1 MRYLLIIVA
10 VVAFGVIAAAAMQ
23 PSAQTAVCDPAPVSR
38 LIVRD
43 RARVSLD
50 DPRPLNMRAGPG
62 TAFDVLT
69 QIPAGG
75 VLYVVEGPTC
85 SQNYAWY
92 HVEYA
97 GQDGWIAEGDS
108 SGYYV
113 EVYPPGW

>member
-1 MRYLLIIVA
+1 MRPLLIILVVA
-10 VVAFGVIAAAAMQ
+10 VVGVMTAAALQ
-23 PSAQTAVCDPAPVSR
+23 PVTPTAACDPAPVSR
-38 LIVRD
+38 LIRHE

-50 DPRPLNMRAGPG
+50 DPRPLNMRDGPG
-62 TAFDVLT
+62 TAFDVIT

-75 VLYVVEGPTC
+75 VLYVVEGPSC

-92 HVEYA
+92 RVEY
-97 GQDGWIAEGDS
+97 GGRDGWIAEGDS

>member
-1 MRYLLIIVA
+1 MRFLLITLVVA
-10 VVAFGVIAAAAMQ
+10 AFGVIAAAAMQ
-23 PSAQTAVCDPAPVSR
+23 PSTPTAVFDPAPVSR
-38 LIVRD
+38 LILRE

-50 DPRPLNMRAGPG
+50 DPRPLNMREGPG
-62 TAFDVLT
+62 TAFDVIT

-75 VLYVVEGPTC
+75 VLYVLEGPTC

-92 HVEYA
+92 RVEYERR
-97 GQDGWIAEGDS
+97 DGWIAEGDS